1 VSASTT
7 HVAGPD
13 VTVDGRYLR
22 QRCVWCSTVLLDYDL
37 ERVAVMT
44 EPGREAEPLATWPAG
59 SFVGVDDGCSYVVPA
74 PDDGTLPRDSCMLM
88 PPAETR

>member
-1 VSASTT
+1 MSASTT

-22 QRCVWCSTVLLDYDL
+22 QRCVWCSTVLVDHDL
-37 ERVAVMT
+37 EYVAVMT
-44 EPGREAEPLATWPAG
+44 GPGQEPEPPRTWQ
-59 SFVGVDDGCSYVVPA
+59 VGAHVRVDDGSSYVA
-74 PDDGTLPRDSCMLM
+74 AERDDGTLPHDSCMLM

>member
-1 VSASTT
+1 MSASTT

-13 VTVDGRYLR
+13 VTFDGRYLR

-44 EPGREAEPLATWPAG
+44 EPGAEVDPPATWPQG
-59 SFVGVDDGCSYVVPA
+59 SFVRVDEGSSYVA
-74 PDDGTLPRDSCMLM
+74 AERDDGTLPHDSCMLM